1 MFKTLM
7 QRFIIGIILTASGSF
22 KIIPFVIHTL
32 CYLVA
37 RSDNWVAS
45 CNNVVKTFS
54 KLLINIV
61 LENIL
66 MFSKALLKQG
76 L

>member
-1 MFKTLM
+1 M
-7 QRFIIGIILTASGSF
+7 QRFTIGIILTASGSF
-22 KIIPFVIHTL
+22 KIIPVVMIIHTL

-66 MFSKALLKQG
+66 MISKALLKQG